1 MKIKK
6 LSSEVIKG
14 ILFEIYS
21 RTNNR
26 QAYNNINIRS
36 LRYKA
41 KLNTAISEEGYTIS
55 EQMIVLNEKY
65 MHRINKDEL
74 NCNFENEE

>member
-6 LSSEVIKG
+6 LSSKAIKG
-14 ILFEIYS
+14 ILFKIYS

-26 QAYNNINIRS
+26 QAYNNINRRS

-41 KLNTAISEEGYTIS
+41 KLNTAILKEGYTIR
-55 EQMIVLNEKY
+55 ERMIVLNEKY
-65 MHRINKDEL
+65 MHRMNKDEL
-74 NCNFENEE
+74 NCNFENKE